1 MNRSASTANRAPST
15 GSVDEHAGGRF
26 HHHARAHGLGEQEPL
41 AVVAGAVRGVAGVG
55 AQVTA
60 PPESRL
66 SRLDAGEQPCG
77 EVVLPPH
84 LVVRGKTAHAAD
96 AERLRA
102 GGDG

>member
-1 MNRSASTANRAPST
+1 
-15 GSVDEHAGGRF
+15 
-26 HHHARAHGLGEQEPL
+26 
-41 AVVAGAVRGVAGVG
+41 VAGVG

-60 PPESRL
+60 PPESRR